1 MHYPLILHPS
11 NFRIRALGAV
21 GAAVLAAV
29 AGQAVAGAANASVA
43 DAATRPAATPA
54 ATWHVSKSMPGGPKS
69 TAFTSVA
76 ATGKSTAWAFAG
88 NAGREEPTAWRLQG
102 GKWTKAPFPGTGNEE
117 VDIAEAT
124 SPNDVW
130 AFTTN
135 GRVLRWNGHA
145 WSVLANFHA
154 IISSA
159 TVLGPNDAWVFG
171 VLNGQ
176 QNAYHYNGH
185 KWSWV
190 GKDIASGSALGPADA
205 WGVFNTYVLHWNGST
220 WLGDNVAK
228 LLPKQTAAN
237 NPALTGIIA
246 LSDKNVYAIG
256 NGYNSNGCGPT
267 VILHY
272 NGHTW
277 SRVAEANLG
286 CGPITQQAAPD
297 GHGGLWLP
305 MPSIAAQYSRLVRY
319 SGGKL
324 TEAALPG
331 GWQRY
336 VMNWVSPVP
345 GTDHE
350 LAAGFIHAKGNEEIS
365 ADAVVLQ
372 YS

>member
-11 NFRIRALGAV
+11 NLRIRALGAV

-237 NPALTGIIA
+237 NP
-246 LSDKNVYAIG
+246 
-256 NGYNSNGCGPT
+256 
-267 VILHY
+267 H
-272 NGHTW
+272 
-277 SRVAEANLG
+277 
-286 CGPITQQAAPD
+286 
-297 GHGGLWLP
+297 
-305 MPSIAAQYSRLVRY
+305 
-319 SGGKL
+319 
-324 TEAALPG
+324 
-331 GWQRY
+331 
-336 VMNWVSPVP
+336 
-345 GTDHE
+345 
-350 LAAGFIHAKGNEEIS
+350 
-365 ADAVVLQ
+365 
-372 YS
+372 